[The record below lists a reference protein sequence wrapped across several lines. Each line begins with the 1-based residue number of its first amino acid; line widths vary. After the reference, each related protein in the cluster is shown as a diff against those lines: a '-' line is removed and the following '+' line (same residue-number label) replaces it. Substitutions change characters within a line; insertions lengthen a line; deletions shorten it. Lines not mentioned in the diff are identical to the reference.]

1 MNQTNGMLTNQCGA
15 YCRLSQEDGDK
26 KISDSIS
33 NQKAYIR
40 SYAESHN
47 LKLVKEYCD
56 DGYSGVTFE
65 RPGFQEML
73 ADIREGRI
81 NCVIVKDLSRFGRN
95 YIEAGRYIEQTFPN
109 MGIRFIAINDNYDSE
124 HSGAGA
130 DYMML
135 PFKNLLNDAY
145 SRDISIKTKT
155 SLEIKRKKG
164 EFVSNFAP
172 YGYKKS
178 SQNKNLLVIDEPAA
192 EVVRHIYQLKISGK
206 NNKAIA
212 GQLNQEGIPTPLAY
226 KLSNGDRIPCAFQR
240 NTEMKWCITT
250 VARILNDETYYGN
263 LLQGKSRR
271 INYKVRKQIAKPKEE
286 WIRCENTHEPLVSA
300 ESLRLVQTLKQVN
313 SRQAPG
319 KDCLSLFSGLIVC
332 GKCKKTITRKKVGKY
347 HYYGC
352 YFSDRKIRCKGIAIN
367 EDLLADI
374 LLKIIQKQ
382 IALFTQMEQL
392 LHEMDLIRFK
402 ETSVQRITK
411 QLTDQET
418 ELERNENL
426 IASMYSDL
434 HNGVLE
440 QDEYDSLL
448 GIYRERIALTKER
461 ITELE
466 GQRQNMLDG
475 NTALFQW
482 IASFKKY
489 QNVTS
494 LDRVMLLAFFKE
506 IQLYP
511 GKQLAITLYYE
522 DELKQLMDFAGLEED
537 IYANIQSS
545 HL

>member
-1 MNQTNGMLTNQCGA
+1 MNQKNVINTYQCGS
-15 YCRLSQEDGDK
+15 YSRLSQEDGDK
-26 KISDSIS
+26 KESDSIS
-33 NQKAYIR
+33 NQKSYIK
-40 SYAESHN
+40 SYAESHG

-73 ADIREGRI
+73 TDIREKRI

-95 YIEAGRYIEQTFPN
+95 YIEAGRYIEQIFPC

-124 HSGAGA
+124 HSKSGA

-155 SLEIKRKKG
+155 SLDVKRKKG

-192 EVVRHIYQLKISGK
+192 EVVRYIYQLKISGK

-212 GQLNQEGIPTPLAY
+212 SQLNQEGIPTPLAY
-226 KLSNGDRIPCAFQR
+226 KLSNGDRIPCSFQK
-240 NTEMKWCITT
+240 NAEMKWCITT

-263 LLQGKSRR
+263 LMQGKSHR
-271 INYKVRKQIAKPKEE
+271 INYKVRKQITKPKEE
-286 WIRCENTHEPLVSA
+286 WVRCENTHEPLISA
-300 ESLRLVQTLKQVN
+300 ESLKLIQTLKQVN
-313 SRQAPG
+313 SRHAPG
-319 KDCLSLFSGLIVC
+319 QDRLSLFSGLLVC
-332 GKCKKTITRKKVGKY
+332 GKCKKTLTRKTVGKY

-367 EDLLADI
+367 ENLLAEI

-382 IALFTQMEQL
+382 VSLFTQMDELLQEVDLIQFKEASVQKLTKQL
-392 LHEMDLIRFK
+392 INQEMDLK
-402 ETSVQRITK
+402 K
-411 QLTDQET
+411 
-418 ELERNENL
+418 NENL

-434 HNGVLE
+434 HNGILE

-448 GIYRERIALTKER
+448 EIYRERIALTKER
-461 ITELE
+461 ISELE
-466 GQRQNMLDG
+466 SQRQNMLEE
-475 NTALFQW
+475 NTSLFDW
-482 IASFKKY
+482 IASFKEH
-489 QNVTS
+489 QNITA
-494 LDRVMLLAFFKE
+494 LDRMILLAFFKE
-506 IQLYP
+506 IRLYP
-511 GKQLAITLYYE
+511 GKQLAISLYYE
-522 DELKQLMDFAGLEED
+522 DELKELMDFTGLEGCN
-537 IYANIQSS
+537 YAKIQSK
-545 HL
+545 